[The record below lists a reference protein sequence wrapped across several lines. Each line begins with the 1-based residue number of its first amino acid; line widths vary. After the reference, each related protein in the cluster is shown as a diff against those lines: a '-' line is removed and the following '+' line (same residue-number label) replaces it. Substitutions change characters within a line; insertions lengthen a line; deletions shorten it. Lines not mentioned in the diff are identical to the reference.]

1 MCNILTDFL
10 IFVMWATVY
19 NIKSSTWIVYSASGP
34 QQQTHVQCHDRWR
47 HKAMMNHDWNLCCE
61 QYNVIMQQTVTKYLV
76 KINVIN
82 RVQNV

>member
-47 HKAMMNHDWNLCCE
+47 HKAMMNHD
-61 QYNVIMQQTVTKYLV
+61 
-76 KINVIN
+76 
-82 RVQNV
+82 